1 VTALAGVMGGA
12 AAALNAERIKL
23 STIRSPLWTAVLA
36 AVLSLGV
43 AALEGANAYGP
54 AGLSAQGAVT
64 GVVIFGIPVL
74 MILSAMVVTGE
85 YRTGMIRA
93 TFMATPSRTLVLVA
107 KGVVTAL
114 AGGAYAAVLVIAAV
128 VAARSS
134 ADPLRSARLSLA
146 EPGVWRVAGAVTLV
160 AMLSA
165 VLGVAVGALLRHTA
179 GAVAVLLLWPLV
191 AEPILGNLPNL
202 GVEVGPY
209 LPFVNAF
216 VFLDVSWLFPVYS
229 MPWGGFGSL
238 LYFVAIVAAVFVAA
252 VIVVNQRDA

>member
-43 AALEGANAYGP
+43 AALEGANAYGA

-146 EPGVWRVAGAVTLV
+146 EPGVWRVAVAVTLV

-252 VIVVNQRDA
+252 VIVVNKRDA